1 MAKTASGPG
10 SVTGVPLVPGG
21 HANVILLPLAAKRS
35 LLPALV
41 FAGTTNVQPLIT
53 RRKLEWSLLPAL
65 IAPPAGAPPQSPQV
79 LLAKTQFVRVAF
91 P

>member
-1 MAKTASGPG
+1 M
-10 SVTGVPLVPGG
+10 
-21 HANVILLPLAAKRS
+21 KRS

-41 FAGTTNVQPLIT
+41 FAGTTNVHPLIT
-53 RRKLEWSLLPAL
+53 RRELEWKKLLPAR